1 VSNQRTKADRDVL
14 RREIERHNPWVYASG
29 SLALVTE
36 ILGTPDLKAE
46 RRKIDLINWENGLRA
61 EALAKALLKILDDE
75 EIAQ

>member
-14 RREIERHNPWVYASG
+14 RREIDRHPPGHSASA

-46 RRKIDLINWENGLRA
+46 RRKIDQANWENGLRA